1 MQIESLS
8 FVMFAVGIGVIS
20 YAGYVALR
28 PEEQAGE
35 GEGEKPAPVKGSPK
49 RENTTLAAIAPKWA
63 IRKPTGVVY
72 FVEIAKLWR
81 QDIDPDKD
89 VISAPP
95 LNNPELLKFWIEDVE
110 RRPTVKG
117 KTKALIGK
125 ILEILDTQG
134 NCPSVVGK
142 NKSDKESDYGD
153 DLYLR
158 LATIP
163 LWDHTLAVT
172 RAIIKRMSQPM
183 MVPDA
188 MIVGLAHDLGKISS
202 YQNAYYRTGDHPTLS
217 LIVLAGI
224 DEFKSL
230 KNRDEL
236 STVIRDHHT
245 KVATENSLLR
255 ALRDADTDTRYEE
268 IARIGSDPDLD
279 ISKKQGEN
287 RKKRG
292 QSAHEK
298 SVKNSPVSAP
308 ISPSGGSERQLDG
321 EAAPESRIGIL
332 SIEEVEGIDFLP
344 PVLPP
349 SVPEFSSLPGEAT
362 DSPPD
367 FVPIPQFLSPVP
379 AETSSVDTLPVVP
392 EQGIDPDVIL
402 NAMKPH
408 INAVDN
414 GRWSIIAMQ
423 DGFVYALKEFVWST
437 VAEIYPDHA
446 QVTSAIVSEAA
457 KDMVMRELVTAWVK
471 SGKAHKEWLTPK
483 KGFITTPVIII
494 TGADNKEI
502 KMMMVPFLLHE
513 AFGMRC
519 ADLEY
524 TPYFRRMVKG
534 ILPRPYKKEKR

>member
-1 MQIESLS
+1 MQIEPLT
-8 FVMFAVGIGVIS
+8 FVMFAVGIGVIG

-35 GEGEKPAPVKGSPK
+35 GEGGKSAPDKVSPK

-81 QDIDPDKD
+81 QDIVTDKD
-89 VISAPP
+89 VISAPT
-95 LNNPELLKFWIEDVE
+95 LKNPELLKFWRDDVE

-142 NKSDKESDYGD
+142 NKLDKESDYGD

-172 RAIIKRMSQPM
+172 RAIITRMSQPM

-279 ISKKQGEN
+279 ISKKPGEN

-298 SVKNSPVSAP
+298 SVKISPVSAP
-308 ISPSGGSERQLDG
+308 ISPLGGPERELDG
-321 EAAPESRIGIL
+321 KDAPESRIGAL
-332 SIEEVEGIDFLP
+332 SIEEVEGIDFLR

-349 SVPEFSSLPGEAT
+349 SVPELP
-362 DSPPD
+362 SPVESPLD
-367 FVPIPQFLSPVP
+367 YVLIPQFLSPVP
-379 AETSSVDTLPVVP
+379 AETPSVDTLPVVP

-408 INAVDN
+408 INAVEN

-423 DGFVYALKEFVWST
+423 DGFVYALKEFVWAT

-446 QVTSAIVSEAA
+446 QVTSAIVSESA
-457 KDMVMRELVTAWVK
+457 KGTVMRELVTAWVK

-502 KMMMVPFLLHE
+502 KMMMIPFLLHE

-534 ILPRPYKKEKR
+534 ILPRPYKKETR

>member
-1 MQIESLS
+1 MQIEPLT
-8 FVMFAVGIGVIS
+8 FVMFAVGIGVIG

-35 GEGEKPAPVKGSPK
+35 GEGGKSAPDKVSPK

-81 QDIDPDKD
+81 QDIVTDKD
-89 VISAPP
+89 VISVPT
-95 LNNPELLKFWIEDVE
+95 LKNPELLKFWRDDVE

-142 NKSDKESDYGD
+142 NKLDKESDYGD

-172 RAIIKRMSQPM
+172 RAIITRMSQPM

-279 ISKKQGEN
+279 ISKKPGEN

-298 SVKNSPVSAP
+298 SVKISPVSAP
-308 ISPSGGSERQLDG
+308 ISPLGGPERELDG
-321 EAAPESRIGIL
+321 KDAPESRIGAL
-332 SIEEVEGIDFLP
+332 SIEEVEGIDFLR

-349 SVPEFSSLPGEAT
+349 SVPELP
-362 DSPPD
+362 SPVESPLD
-367 FVPIPQFLSPVP
+367 YVLIPQFLSPVP
-379 AETSSVDTLPVVP
+379 AETPSVDTLPVVP

-408 INAVDN
+408 INAVEN

-423 DGFVYALKEFVWST
+423 DGFVYALKEFVWAT

-446 QVTSAIVSEAA
+446 QVTSAIVSESA
-457 KDMVMRELVTAWVK
+457 KDTVMRELVTAWVK

-502 KMMMVPFLLHE
+502 KMMMIPFLLHE

-534 ILPRPYKKEKR
+534 ILPRPYKKETR